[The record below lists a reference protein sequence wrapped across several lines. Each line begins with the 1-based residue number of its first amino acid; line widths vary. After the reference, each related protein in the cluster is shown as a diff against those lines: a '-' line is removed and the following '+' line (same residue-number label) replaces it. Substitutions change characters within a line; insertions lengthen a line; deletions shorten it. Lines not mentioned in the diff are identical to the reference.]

1 MTVTYFYLVNGT
13 KYCGGT
19 TLVTLAADNKSH
31 VIEKLI
37 ACDVEKV
44 FLAQF
49 DFRPADDPANS
60 PHCLI
65 VAML

>member
-19 TLVTLAADNKSH
+19 TLAILAAKNKNL
-31 VIEKLI
+31 VLKKLV

-49 DFRPADDPANS
+49 VF
-60 PHCLI
+60 
-65 VAML
+65 